1 MFLLQYIPSTVGGHM
16 KRNKFVCVYM
26 ARPKVKKKIPMVFY
40 FLIQCRKNMV
50 LAAEFFKHNKN
61 KKIEKNT
68 GKSQIIILLKI

>member
-1 MFLLQYIPSTVGGHM
+1 
-16 KRNKFVCVYM
+16 M